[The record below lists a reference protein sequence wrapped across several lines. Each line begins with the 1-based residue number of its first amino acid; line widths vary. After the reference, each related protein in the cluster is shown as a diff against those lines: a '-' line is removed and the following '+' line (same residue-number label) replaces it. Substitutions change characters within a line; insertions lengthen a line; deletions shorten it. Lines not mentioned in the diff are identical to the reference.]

1 MADDFTADRDTIGTV
16 TLGGSVTGEIESAG
30 DRDWFAFTVEAGK
43 TYQFDLKGSGTQNGR
58 FGSLAD
64 PYLYGI
70 YDADGNAVGG
80 TVDDNGG
87 WGGNARVQFTPTES
101 GTYYVAAG
109 GVGNLVGTYTLRAR
123 VFEDD
128 LPAWINTAGTV
139 EVGGTVTGT
148 IDFNGDK
155 DWFAVSLEAGKSY
168 RIDLK
173 GTQSNSGTLSDPH
186 LRGIFD
192 ASGNLIANTADDDNG
207 PGTDSHV
214 DFNPAATGTY
224 YIAAGNYRTTGTYR
238 LSVTEADDFTADTS
252 TAGTVAVGGSV
263 TGTIHSASDQDWFA
277 VTLGA
282 GKSYQIDLEGSDTN
296 AGTLGDPNILGIYD
310 ASGNLL
316 SGINDDNGGLGD
328 NSRIRFEPA
337 TAGTYYIAAGA
348 AASGGAS
355 GASGSNTGSYRLAVT
370 ELSDDFTA
378 DTATTGTVAAGSPAT
393 GEIEAPNDQDWFA
406 VTLEAGTR
414 YRVDLEGT
422 ATGAGTLGDPHLRGI
437 YDASGNLIAGTA
449 DNNSGTGYNSRVFF
463 EPASAGTYYVA
474 AGAVGGTT
482 GTYRLSVTEE
492 GDAHT
497 ANIGTAG
504 TVAVGGTTTGEI
516 DYTDDQDWFA
526 VTLEGGMRYRIDLEG
541 SATGAG
547 TLRDPYLRGIYNAS
561 GNPIAGTDDDDGGT
575 GYNSRA
581 LFQPA
586 TGGTYYIAAT
596 GSGSNTG
603 TYRLSVTEADDFTA
617 NIATAGAVAVGG
629 SATGNID
636 FTGDRDWFAVT
647 LEAGTRYRI
656 DLEGSDTNA
665 GTLND
670 PNILGI
676 YDASGN
682 LLTGINDD
690 NGGLGDNSRIRFEP
704 PTAGTYY
711 IAAGASGS
719 NTGTGSYRLSVT
731 DDDFTADIGTAG
743 TVAVGGTATGEIE
756 TSDDRD
762 WFAVTLEAGVR
773 YRIDLE
779 GSDTNAGTLSD
790 PYLRGI
796 YDAAGNTVA
805 GGIDD
810 NGGTGHNSRVFFE
823 PATAGTYYI
832 SAGGPGNGTGTY
844 RLGVTE
850 LGDDFAAD
858 TGTTGTI
865 TAINPATGEIETPND
880 QDWFEVALVAG
891 TRYRF
896 DLEGA
901 ATNAATLGDPN
912 IHGIYDT
919 NGNLVPGTADN
930 NSGVGFNS
938 RVFFEPETGGT
949 YYVAASAVGGTT
961 GTYLLTMMEVDDAH
975 TANIGTAGTV
985 TVGGA
990 ATGEVDYTNDQDW
1003 FAVTLEAGTR
1013 YRIDL
1018 EGSATGAGT
1027 LRDPYLRGIFDA
1039 SGNLIAG
1046 TDDDNDGTGR
1056 NSRAY
1061 FTPETGGTH
1070 YIAAGAAGVNIGT
1083 YRVSVTES
1091 EDDYADN
1098 TATTGRIG
1106 ESGLVTGEIEIPID
1120 RDWIA
1125 VTLEAGIQY
1134 RIDLE
1139 GTTTNAGTLRDPYI
1153 HGIFDA
1159 SGNLISGTEN
1169 DNGGEGLNS
1178 RIEFQPATAG
1188 TYYIAAGA
1196 GSDGSRTGT
1205 YRLSVRDV
1213 NTPADER
1220 GDDYTAN
1227 TATTGTVAVDGS
1239 STGEIEVADDVDW
1252 FAVTLEAG
1260 KTYRVDLQ
1268 GTYTNSGTLYDPNL
1282 LGIYDASGALVLGTG
1297 DDDGGPGFSSLDFF
1311 TPGSTAT
1318 YYIAAASTRDE
1329 TGTYRLSVT
1338 NVSDDDYTADT
1349 NTDGAI
1355 TVGTPAT
1362 GEIETPNDTDW
1373 LAVTLDAGKTYR
1385 VDLEGTHTGAGTL
1398 RDPELLGIYDANGNL
1413 IEGTVDDN
1421 GGLGYDSRITF
1432 VPTAAGTYYV
1442 AASSGEGN
1450 NAIDIGR
1457 GTGTYRISVREEADD
1472 YLASTAT
1479 TGTIAVG
1486 GSATGEVEVG
1496 GDRDWFAVQL
1506 DAGRTYRIDL
1516 EGSRTNAGTLLSP
1529 EIYGIRDANGNPI
1542 PGTTDIRGG
1551 YRAESQVQF
1560 EPGTSGTYYIVAG
1573 GLGTGDS
1580 GTGTYR
1586 LSVTEEGD
1594 DYTADTET
1602 TGTVAVGGTVT
1613 GGVDFVNDQDW
1624 IAVTLEAGTSY
1635 QFDIEGS
1642 ATGAGTLNSPIIW
1655 GVHDANGQQVTI
1667 NGWHT
1672 NRALFQ
1678 PGNTGT
1684 YYIVAGSRDHGIG
1697 TYRLSV
1703 AESGDDYTTNTGTT
1717 GTVAVGGSATG
1728 TIESDNDQ
1736 DWFAV
1741 QLEAG
1746 MTYRID
1752 LEGSATGGGTL
1763 RDPYLR
1769 GIHDANGY
1777 PIAGT
1782 TDDDG
1787 GTGRNS
1793 RVDFTPETSG
1803 TYYIAAGAYNA
1814 LHTGT
1819 YRLSVTST
1827 IPAPTDDHAADT
1839 STTGRIEV
1847 GGSVTGD
1854 ITRNDDFDWFAV
1866 TLEGGKR
1873 YQVDFEGADTN
1884 AGTLGNPY
1892 IRGIYDASGTLIQGT
1907 NDRSGVTGDGGFG
1920 LNSRV
1925 EFQPETTGTYYI
1937 SAVGWGPSTGTYR
1950 ISVKEFGA
1958 GDDYAADTDTTGT
1971 VTVGSS
1977 TEGTLEDAYDRD
1989 WFAVQFEAGTRYR
2002 VDLEGR
2008 PTDAGTLPDPYLHG
2022 IYYANGNLIAG
2033 TTNDDGGTGY
2043 NSRVEFTPGTA
2054 GTYYIAA
2061 GAYGQR
2067 TGTYELS
2074 VEEVL

>member
-1 MADDFTADRDTIGTV
+1 M
-16 TLGGSVTGEIESAG
+16 TLE
-30 DRDWFAFTVEAGK
+30 
-43 TYQFDLKGSGTQNGR
+43 
-58 FGSLAD
+58 
-64 PYLYGI
+64 
-70 YDADGNAVGG
+70 
-80 TVDDNGG
+80 
-87 WGGNARVQFTPTES
+87 
-101 GTYYVAAG
+101 
-109 GVGNLVGTYTLRAR
+109 
-123 VFEDD
+123 
-128 LPAWINTAGTV
+128 
-139 EVGGTVTGT
+139 
-148 IDFNGDK
+148 
-155 DWFAVSLEAGKSY
+155 
-168 RIDLK
+168 
-173 GTQSNSGTLSDPH
+173 
-186 LRGIFD
+186 
-192 ASGNLIANTADDDNG
+192 
-207 PGTDSHV
+207 
-214 DFNPAATGTY
+214 
-224 YIAAGNYRTTGTYR
+224 
-238 LSVTEADDFTADTS
+238 
-252 TAGTVAVGGSV
+252 
-263 TGTIHSASDQDWFA
+263 
-277 VTLGA
+277 A
-282 GKSYQIDLEGSDTN
+282 GKSYQIDLEGSDTG
-296 AGTLGDPNILGIYD
+296 AGTLSDPYLRGIYD

-316 SGINDDNGGLGD
+316 SGINDDNGGMGD
-328 NSRIRFEPA
+328 NSRILFEPV
-337 TAGTYYIAAGA
+337 TSGTYYIAAGA
-348 AASGGAS
+348 GGGGASGAS
-355 GASGSNTGSYRLAVT
+355 GASGSNTGSYRLSVT
-370 ELSDDFTA
+370 DDDFTA
-378 DTATTGTVAAGSPAT
+378 DIGTAGTVAVGGTAT
-393 GEIEAPNDQDWFA
+393 GEIETSGDRDWFA

-414 YRVDLEGT
+414 YRFDLEGSDT
-422 ATGAGTLGDPHLRGI
+422 SAGTLSDPHLRGI
-437 YDASGNLIAGTA
+437 HDASGNLLTGTA
-449 DNNSGTGYNSRVFF
+449 DDDGGTGNNSRIEF
-463 EPASAGTYYVA
+463 EPATTGTYYVA
-474 AGAVGGTT
+474 AGAGGGGT
-482 GTYRLSVTEE
+482 GTYRVSMTEVDDE
-492 GDAHT
+492 HT
-497 ANIGTAG
+497 ANTGTAG
-504 TVAVGGTTTGEI
+504 TVTVGGTATGEI
-516 DYTDDQDWFA
+516 DY
-526 VTLEGGMRYRIDLEG
+526 
-541 SATGAG
+541 
-547 TLRDPYLRGIYNAS
+547 
-561 GNPIAGTDDDDGGT
+561 
-575 GYNSRA
+575 
-581 LFQPA
+581 
-586 TGGTYYIAAT
+586 AAD
-596 GSGSNTG
+596 
-603 TYRLSVTEADDFTA
+603 V
-617 NIATAGAVAVGG
+617 
-629 SATGNID
+629 
-636 FTGDRDWFAVT
+636 DWFAVT

-656 DLEGSDTNA
+656 DLEGSATGA
-665 GTLND
+665 GTLRD
-670 PNILGI
+670 PFLRGI
-676 YDASGN
+676 YDANGYPITGTTDDDGGTGDNSRGLFQPSTGGTYYIAAAGSGSNTGTYRLSVTDADDFPDSVATAGTVAVGGSTTGTIDFTGDLDWFAVTIEAGTAYRIDLEGSATSAGTLDDPSIRGIYDANGN
-682 LLTGINDD
+682 LLSSTTDD
-690 NGGLGDNSRIRFEP
+690 NGGMGDNSRIRFEP
-704 PTAGTYY
+704 VTAGTYY
-711 IAAGASGS
+711 IAAGAGGDGGGASGS
-719 NTGTGSYRLSVT
+719 NTGTYRLSVT

-762 WFAVTLEAGVR
+762 WFAVTLEAGTR

-779 GSDTNAGTLSD
+779 GSDTGAGTLSD
-790 PYLRGI
+790 PHLRGI

-810 NGGTGHNSRVFFE
+810 NGGTGRNSRVFFE

-850 LGDDFAAD
+850 LGDDFTAD
-858 TGTTGTI
+858 TSTTGTF

-880 QDWFEVALVAG
+880 QDWFAVTLVAG

-912 IHGIYDT
+912 ILGIYDAS
-919 NGNLVPGTADN
+919 GNLVPGTADN

-938 RVFFEPETGGT
+938 RIAFEPQTGGT
-949 YYVAASAVGGTT
+949 YYVAAGAVGGTT

-975 TANIGTAGTV
+975 TANISTAGTV
-985 TVGGA
+985 TVGGT
-990 ATGEVDYTNDQDW
+990 ATGEIDYTDDQDW

-1027 LRDPYLRGIFDA
+1027 LRDPHLRGIFDA
-1039 SGNLIAG
+1039 SGNLIDG

-1056 NSRAY
+1056 NSLLY
-1061 FTPETGGTH
+1061 FTPETAGTH

-1083 YRVSVTES
+1083 YRVSVAVS
-1091 EDDYADN
+1091 EDDYTDN
-1098 TATTGRIG
+1098 TGTTGRIG
-1106 ESGLVTGEIEIPID
+1106 ESDLITGEIEIPID

-1125 VTLEAGIQY
+1125 VTLEAGITYQ
-1134 RIDLE
+1134 IDLE

-1153 HGIFDA
+1153 RGIHDA
-1159 SGNLISGTEN
+1159 SGNLIAGTEN

-1188 TYYIAAGA
+1188 TYYVAAGA
-1196 GSDGSRTGT
+1196 GSDGSMTGT

-1213 NTPADER
+1213 STPPAER
-1220 GDDYTAN
+1220 GDDYTA
-1227 TATTGTVAVDGS
+1227 TTGTIGTVAVGGS
-1239 STGEIEVADDVDW
+1239 AIGEIEVADDVDW

-1282 LGIYDASGALVLGTG
+1282 RGIYDAAGNLILGTG

-1311 TPGSTAT
+1311 TPGTTAT
-1318 YYIAAASTRDE
+1318 YYIAATSTRDE
-1329 TGTYRLSVT
+1329 TGTYHLSVT
-1338 NVSDDDYTADT
+1338 DVSDDDYTADT

-1355 TVGTPAT
+1355 TVGTPVT
-1362 GEIETPNDTDW
+1362 GDIETPDDTDW
-1373 LAVTLDAGKTYR
+1373 LAVTLEAGKTYR
-1385 VDLEGTHTGAGTL
+1385 FDLEGANTDAGTL
-1398 RDPELLGIYDANGNL
+1398 RDPKLLGIHDADGNL
-1413 IEGTVDDN
+1413 IENTADGAADDN
-1421 GGLGYDSRITF
+1421 GNSGLGHNSRVTF
-1432 VPTAAGTYYV
+1432 VPTASGTYYV
-1442 AASSGEGN
+1442 ATGSGQGN
-1450 NAIDIGR
+1450 NAYDVGR
-1457 GTGTYRISVREEADD
+1457 GTGTYRLTVREEADD

-1486 GSATGEVEVG
+1486 GTATGEMEVG

-1506 DAGRTYRIDL
+1506 ESGKTYRIDL
-1516 EGSRTNAGTLLSP
+1516 EGSRTDAGTLLSP
-1529 EIYGIRDANGNPI
+1529 EIHGIHDANGNPI

-1551 YRAESQVQF
+1551 YRAESQVLFQ
-1560 EPGTSGTYYIVAG
+1560 PGATGTYYIVAG
-1573 GLGTGDS
+1573 GFGTGES

-1602 TGTVAVGGTVT
+1602 TGTVTVGSSVT
-1613 GGVDFVNDQDW
+1613 GEVDFVNDQDW
-1624 IAVTLEAGTSY
+1624 LAVTLEAGTSY

-1655 GVHDANGQQVTI
+1655 GVYDANGQQVTL

-1672 NRALFQ
+1672 DRALFQ
-1678 PGNTGT
+1678 PGSAGT
-1684 YYIVAGSRDHGIG
+1684 YYIVAGSRDHGTG

-1703 AESGDDYTTNTGTT
+1703 TESGDDYTTNTGTT

-1746 MTYRID
+1746 TAYRID

-1803 TYYIAAGAYNA
+1803 TYYISAGAYNQ
-1814 LHTGT
+1814 LHNGT
-1819 YRLSVTST
+1819 YTLSVTATTPPSAE
-1827 IPAPTDDHAADT
+1827 PDHAADT

-1847 GGSVTGD
+1847 GGSATGD

-1873 YQVDFEGADTN
+1873 YQFDFEGADTN

-1892 IRGIYDASGTLIQGT
+1892 IRGIYDASGSLINGT
-1907 NDRSGVTGDGGFG
+1907 NDRSGPTGDGGFG

-1958 GDDYAADTDTTGT
+1958 DDDYAANTDTTGT

-1977 TEGTLEDAYDRD
+1977 TGGNLEDPHDRD
-1989 WFAVQFEAGTRYR
+1989 WFAVQLEAGTRYR
-2002 VDLEGR
+2002 IDLQGQ

-2022 IYYANGNLIAG
+2022 IHDVNGNLIAG
-2033 TTNDDGGTGY
+2033 TRNDDGGTGY
-2043 NSRVEFTPGTA
+2043 NSRVDFTPGA
-2054 GTYYIAA
+2054 DGTYYIAA
-2061 GAYGQR
+2061 GAYGPR